1 MNFSTRFNFA
11 EKWRL
16 SVDEEA
22 CVGADGVVPGAV
34 QEAGAVD
41 GAEEEEVH
49 EEAQG
54 AMIL

>member
-1 MNFSTRFNFA
+1 M
-11 EKWRL
+11 
-16 SVDEEA
+16 DEEA
-22 CVGADGVVPGAV
+22 CVGADGAVPGAV

-41 GAEEEEVH
+41 EAEEEEVH